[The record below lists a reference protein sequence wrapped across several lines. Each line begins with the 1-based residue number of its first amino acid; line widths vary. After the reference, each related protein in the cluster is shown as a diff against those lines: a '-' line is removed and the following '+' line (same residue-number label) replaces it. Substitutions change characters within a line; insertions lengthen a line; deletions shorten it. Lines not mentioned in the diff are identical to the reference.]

1 MADNKC
7 GDCAFLITEDGEPY
21 YCAIRDLYTL
31 REASDKACGEF
42 VSNLTKQDVE
52 AVQDLMAFKERYK
65 DGKQIRSKKRND

>member
-1 MADNKC
+1 MMDNKC

-42 VSNLTKQDVE
+42 VDKLPEQDKE
-52 AVQDLMAFKERYK
+52 AVQDLMAFKARYK
-65 DGKQIRSKKRND
+65 HGK

>member
-31 REASDKACGEF
+31 RNVSDKACGEF
-42 VSNLTKQDVE
+42 V
-52 AVQDLMAFKERYK
+52 
-65 DGKQIRSKKRND
+65 GKGAEHNE